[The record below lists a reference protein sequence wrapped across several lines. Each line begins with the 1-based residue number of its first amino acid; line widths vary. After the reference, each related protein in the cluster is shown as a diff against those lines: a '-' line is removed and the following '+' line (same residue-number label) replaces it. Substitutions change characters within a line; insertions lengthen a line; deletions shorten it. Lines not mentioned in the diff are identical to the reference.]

1 MKKLKIALCA
11 VNTRYSQNAAALYY
25 LSGYLYKHLDSK
37 KIDRA
42 CYELKI
48 YEFNLNDT
56 HEYVTRTLCSE
67 GADIYAFSIYIWN
80 REYIKRLIS
89 FVRRAFDDPVT
100 IAGGPEVISVS
111 KGDAEAMCGAEYAI
125 AGEGEISFAR
135 FVELA
140 LDAFNACG
148 RAGAFDEKRLMEIEG
163 IARESGGK
171 FIYSSEPAVVNNLD
185 EIPTLFER
193 PAAAS
198 VRPEKNFVYMETSRG
213 CPNHCHYCLSSIKP
227 KNGPAVR
234 YFSLERV
241 FADIDRIVNVMK
253 IDKVRVIDRT
263 FNDDPGRALAIFK
276 YIVSKSGPET
286 MFQFEISPYKFTP
299 EIIDYLKSLDRQY
312 FQFEIGVQSFNK
324 KALDSVGRAHGEG
337 SGGPEKASG
346 ARAGDILD
354 VLINETAVNIH
365 ADLMYGLPGDR
376 YGDCI
381 YSFDK
386 LLLKMPDSVQFWQL
400 KLLRGTKL
408 RETAEAA
415 GLVYDPNPPYAVIRT
430 SDIGIFEMFRLQ
442 KLGRYLDLFYNHGH
456 VRQTLKLL
464 FDYFKKPSDLF
475 FGLSE
480 YFERNSISETA
491 VSRQNLFL
499 YIQKFGEEF
508 VKAESEK
515 KYSVFLDCLRYD
527 FIGGES
533 KRFSLPDFLKPA
545 RMKRD
550 AAFYAAVQGA
560 LCGAGSRLKLSKTFS
575 LFRFEND
582 IVKAASG
589 EEIARGK
596 KTAFNMQSPS
606 PCGAYM
612 ALRHIVNGDGTF
624 DTQKFWFNDP
634 GDFAALDYFYFADKN
649 KLPVSGGDAAGDK
662 AAQAAAGRILAL
674 VEKFVK
680 YGIIVKQ

>member
-1 MKKLKIALCA
+1 MKKLKIALCT

-37 KIDRA
+37 NIDRA
-42 CYELKI
+42 RYELKI

-56 HEYVTRTLCSE
+56 HEYVTRTLCSDA
-67 GADIYAFSIYIWN
+67 ADIYAFSIYIWN
-80 REYIKRLIS
+80 REYIKKIIS
-89 FVRRAFDDPVT
+89 FIRRAFDDPVT

-111 KGDAEAMCGAEYAI
+111 KADAEAMCGAEYAI

-148 RAGAFDEKRLMEIEG
+148 RAGALDENRLMEIEG
-163 IARESGGK
+163 IARENGGK

-193 PAAAS
+193 PAGVS
-198 VRPEKNFVYMETSRG
+198 GRQEKNFVYMETSRG

-241 FADIDRIVNVMK
+241 FADIDRIISVMK

-263 FNDDPGRALAIFK
+263 FNDDPARALAIFK
-276 YIVSKSGPET
+276 YIVSKAGPET

-299 EIIDYLKSLDRQY
+299 EIIGYLKSLDRQY

-337 SGGPEKASG
+337 SGRPEKDSG
-346 ARAGDILD
+346 GRAGDVLD

-376 YGDCI
+376 YEDCI

-408 RETAEAA
+408 REKAEAS
-415 GLVYDPNPPYAVIRT
+415 GLVYDPNPPYAVIKT
-430 SDIGIFEMFRLQ
+430 SDISIFEMFRLQ

-464 FDYFKKPSDLF
+464 FDFFKKPSDLF
-475 FGLSE
+475 FKLSE
-480 YFERNSISETA
+480 YFERNAISETA

-508 VKAESEK
+508 IKTESDK
-515 KYSVFLDCLRYD
+515 KYSIFLDCLRYD
-527 FIGGES
+527 FINGES
-533 KRFSLPDFLKPA
+533 KRFSLPEFLKPS

-550 AAFYAAVQGA
+550 ADFYGAVQAAISRSGI
-560 LCGAGSRLKLSKTFS
+560 RLKLSKTFS
-575 LFRFEND
+575 LFRFDND
-582 IVKAASG
+582 IIETSSGKEIGKGGKAPFDLSG
-589 EEIARGK
+589 APHR
-596 KTAFNMQSPS
+596 
-606 PCGAYM
+606 GAYM

-624 DTQKFWFNDP
+624 DTQKYWFNAP
-634 GDFAALDYFYFADKN
+634 ADFSALDYFYYADKN
-649 KLPVSGGDAAGDK
+649 KMPASVEESGGDREAE
-662 AAQAAAGRILAL
+662 AAAGRILGL
-674 VEKFVK
+674 VEKLAE